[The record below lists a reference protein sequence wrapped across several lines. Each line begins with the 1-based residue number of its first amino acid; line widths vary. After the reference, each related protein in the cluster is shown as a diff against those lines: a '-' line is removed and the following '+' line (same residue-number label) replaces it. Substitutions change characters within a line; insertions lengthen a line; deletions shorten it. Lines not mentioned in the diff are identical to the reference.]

1 MNTSAAD
8 TVDAC
13 QARLHAEGLSIG
25 DMAVRTAKGT
35 MWMAFAQRGDERVVA
50 KARRQATA
58 WKEAVRL
65 AEGPKLNDH
74 ACFNKRSLDGTS
86 EKTVGITG
94 QRRAFHTSSF
104 LFQRFP

>member
-1 MNTSAAD
+1 MSATAAG

-50 KARRQATA
+50 NAGRQAAA
-58 WKEAVRL
+58 WRDAVRL
-65 AEGPKLNDH
+65 ALGT
-74 ACFNKRSLDGTS
+74 DGARN
-86 EKTVGITG
+86 GRG
-94 QRRAFHTSSF
+94 
-104 LFQRFP
+104 L